1 MSLKIKIKV
10 RDVCLK
16 STDEEVIQQI
26 EQLIKIL
33 AVNIN

>member
-1 MSLKIKIKV
+1 MSLKIKIKM

-26 EQLIKIL
+26 EQLINRL
-33 AVNIN
+33 TVNIN